1 MAMERVT
8 VEQNG
13 ERFTLEV
20 PEGTTDA
27 EIQSFLANQPGSA
40 RDQLTTT
47 EPSLAEPIQGMAA
60 GAAAKAAFGSPETR
74 VTSLAGPVKPTLVSP
89 GPIPKVA
96 GEVADLAKIASKVT
110 PAGATDVFKK
120 PLQFLGALPGA
131 IAERY
136 VGSANM
142 NKSFGEMARGAGQAL
157 INPANIKNVATGV
170 GAMAMAPENLLAAP
184 YQMAAYEQAKIR
196 ANPTA
201 PEYATNPYAQMT
213 RGEAATQGQAG
224 AMNRRNALINQQ
236 YGGLTPEQQQILQ
249 QDQMRQ
255 QEIQKKK
262 IRAQQVLQQPP
273 TAQNFIER
281 MVAMGD
287 LYGTVNQG

>member
-47 EPSLAEPIQGMAA
+47 EPSLAQPVGQQLATSAIKPALTTSADFVSSAA
-60 GAAAKAAFGSPETR
+60 R
-74 VTSLAGPVKPTLVSP
+74 NL
-89 GPIPKVA
+89 
-96 GEVADLAKIASKVT
+96 T
-110 PAGATDVFKK
+110 PAAVVNAVGQPFQTIQK
-120 PLQFLGALPGA
+120 GREALVNRMPTVNAPVPG
-131 IAERY
+131 
-136 VGSANM
+136 
-142 NKSFGEMARGAGQAL
+142 
-157 INPANIKNVATGV
+157 TGV
-170 GAMAMAPENLLAAP
+170 GPIVAEMAPRPATFAEIGKKYLTPQNLAKSVGAVGKTIGGALMAPESIMTAP
-184 YQMAAYEQAKIR
+184 YAMAGYEMEKIR
-196 ANPTA
+196 ANPAA

-236 YGGLTPEQQQILQ
+236 YGGVTPQEKMILD
-249 QDQMRQ
+249 QDRLRQ

-262 IRAQQVLQQPP
+262 LRAQQVLQQPP

-287 LYGTVNQG
+287 LYGPANQG